1 MEEETLSPEDKEE
14 LNRLLGSPY
23 PEEKHT
29 VHTFLNKI
37 ATSKDTTKTGFI
49 TNEELG
55 TARNPVRAWKH
66 VSRHAR
72 MVMHN
77 DKLAEYC
84 EGEGEDITST
94 SLSREGFLVKMGI
107 TTTRQIADITKL
119 KAEKKGVLANLF
131 GGKKQSEG
139 GGQQ

>member
-1 MEEETLSPEDKEE
+1 MEEETLSPDDKEE
-14 LNRLLGSPY
+14 LQRLLGSPY

-29 VHTFLNKI
+29 VHTFLHKI
-37 ATSKDTTKTGFI
+37 ASSKDTTKTAFLGD
-49 TNEELG
+49 EELG
-55 TARNPVRAWKH
+55 TARNPVRAYKN
-66 VSRHAR
+66 VALFAK

-77 DKLAEYC
+77 DKLSEYFNS
-84 EGEGEDITST
+84 ESEIVTAS

-131 GGKKQSEG
+131 GKKKESQG
-139 GGQQ
+139 GAE